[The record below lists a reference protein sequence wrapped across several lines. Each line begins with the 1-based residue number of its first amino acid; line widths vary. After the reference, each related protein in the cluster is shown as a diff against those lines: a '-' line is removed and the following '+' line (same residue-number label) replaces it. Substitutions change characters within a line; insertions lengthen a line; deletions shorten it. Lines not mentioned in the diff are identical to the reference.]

1 MTDRLARLLADL
13 AAQGV
18 TFAVRGG
25 QIRIHGLERDGWLD
39 DWLERNHS
47 DLLLLLG
54 CPRRPQATRTPIPLP
69 EDARPTY
76 NVLSVGPDRPR
87 PAAGS
92 SRAEL
97 VERLRSF
104 ALD

>member
-18 TFAVRGG
+18 SFTVQDG
-25 QIRIHGLERDGWLD
+25 QIRVTGLESDAWLD
-39 DWLERNHS
+39 DWLERHQH
-47 DLLLLLG
+47 DLLALLG
-54 CPRRPQATRTPIPLP
+54 SPRRPESPPKPVTLWEDTRP
-69 EDARPTY
+69 RY
-76 NVLSVGPDRPR
+76 NALSHGPDRPR
-87 PAAGS
+87 PAARS